1 MSKRLIGI
9 RRRVETVLSAYPEA
23 RDSDK
28 VLFIRYAQKYLGVTD
43 TTPFVTVVQD
53 HELHFE
59 SLRRSRQWFQANAM
73 YESTVQIKTR
83 RAAAQEDYRNSFPGV
98 Q

>member
-1 MSKRLIGI
+1 MNRIAGI
-9 RRRVETVLSAYPEA
+9 RRKVEVVLREYPET

-28 VLFIRYAQKYLGVTD
+28 TLFIRYAQKYLGITD
-43 TTPFVTVVQD
+43 TTPFVEVVRD

-59 SLRRSRQWFQANAM
+59 SLRRSRQWFQAAGL
-73 YESTVQIKTR
+73 YESTAQIAKR
-83 RAAAQEDYRNSFPGV
+83 RALEEEIYRQEYRSN